1 MSHVEDRLRSLE
13 TLRVPDPE
21 PVALLRR
28 RARRRR
34 LWRSGFKAIPA
45 VALLAIAVGAAL
57 GFTGDDEVEVMT
69 GGVQREGTHTTSEDQ
84 AGSAAQDDGDQGDPG
99 PAATAP
105 GARPIPEITGAPDQI
120 VAQTED
126 GAVAVID
133 VQSGEQVATL
143 DDLIEFEGATAT
155 PYAVGPD
162 GSLWYWLHHED
173 RSRAGVWRLGP
184 DGAAELVVAGGGFPA
199 LSADGTRLA
208 YSTRS
213 DPDGER
219 PEYDALVVRDLATGQ
234 ERRWTGLPDDTV
246 RSPTIGSLA
255 WAPDGERIAVG
266 YSHGFEL
273 EEHEVRVLDLG
284 TDQSLADARPL
295 SGELES
301 PVWTADGVLLVVSQS
316 GEQRQL
322 LRFDDIATTP
332 QLDERFGDLAIHKL
346 GIDGSGQHLVAHGP
360 RFEIYVLAS
369 FGEPR
374 LVAEGVYV
382 AAW

>member
-13 TLRVPDPE
+13 TLRVPDPK

-45 VALLAIAVGAAL
+45 VALLAIVVGAAL

-69 GGVQREGTHTTSEDQ
+69 VGAQREGTHTTSEDQ
-84 AGSAAQDDGDQGDPG
+84 AGSAPQDDGDQGGPG
-99 PAATAP
+99 PVATAP
-105 GARPIPEITGAPDQI
+105 VGSPVPGITGAPDQI
-120 VAQTED
+120 VALTEE
-126 GAVAVID
+126 GAVAVVD
-133 VQSGEQVATL
+133 VRSGEQVATL

-213 DPDGER
+213 DPDAELSG
-219 PEYDALVVRDLATGQ
+219 YDVLVVRDLATGQ

-255 WAPDGERIAVG
+255 WAPDGDRIAVG

-273 EEHEVRVLDLG
+273 EEHEVRVLDLSA
-284 TDQSLADARPL
+284 DRSLGDARPL

-301 PVWTADGVLLVVSQS
+301 PVWTSDGALLVVSLT
-316 GEQRQL
+316 GDRRQL

-332 QLDERFGDLAIHKL
+332 QLDEQFGDLAIHKL
-346 GIDGSGQHLVAHGP
+346 GIDGSGQHLLAHGP
-360 RFEIYVLAS
+360 RFEIYVLES

-374 LVAEGVYV
+374 LVTDGVYF
-382 AAW
+382 ATW